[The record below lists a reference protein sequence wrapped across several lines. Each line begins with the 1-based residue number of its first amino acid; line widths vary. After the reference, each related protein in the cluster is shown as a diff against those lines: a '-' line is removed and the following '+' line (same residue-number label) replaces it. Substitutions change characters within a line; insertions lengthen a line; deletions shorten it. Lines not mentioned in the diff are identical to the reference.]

1 MSSDQSFSPEPIL
14 DLIFGERKDLEMG
27 RRGDVRLRHKP
38 GNPRIA
44 GRKGKFEVG
53 WESDDEARDNDIS
66 PPEGCF
72 LIIVWPG
79 EIGCAKRDKF
89 DQLLSHPKYQCLQFL
104 DYPKG
109 AVFYSKKYCFIGK
122 PGNTQPDDGTLI
134 DLMRNS
140 FHP

>member
-89 DQLLSHPKYQCLQFL
+89 DQLLAQPKYQCLQFL
-104 DYPKG
+104 DHPKG
-109 AVFYSKKYCFIGK
+109 HSKKYCFIGK

>member
-14 DLIFGERKDLEMG
+14 DLIFCERKMG
-27 RRGDVRLRHKP
+27 RWGDVRLLHKP
-38 GNPRIA
+38 GNPLVRD
-44 GRKGKFEVG
+44 RKFEVG
-53 WESDDEARDNDIS
+53 WESDGEARDNDIS
-66 PPEGCF
+66 APEGCF

-104 DYPKG
+104 DHPKG
-109 AVFYSKKYCFIGK
+109 HSKKYCFIGK

-134 DLMRNS
+134 DLIRNS